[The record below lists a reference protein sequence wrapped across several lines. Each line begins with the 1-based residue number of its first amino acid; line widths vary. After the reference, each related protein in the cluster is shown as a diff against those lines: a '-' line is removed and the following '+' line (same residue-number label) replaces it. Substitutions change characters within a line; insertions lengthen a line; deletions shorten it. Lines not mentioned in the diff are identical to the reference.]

1 MSEFVKGSNFKKS
14 LKVSSIDSEE
24 QTIKSASSSDAYGD
38 VVLSDTWGSIDA
50 ADENQNVS
58 T

>member
-1 MSEFVKGSNFKKS
+1 MKGSNFKKS